1 MTTDA
6 ITQTASQN
14 GHNEEPINTGQ
25 IIDAPTFSAEA
36 WDDAPSDLRSEPL
49 YVPAVK
55 SHVEVKG
62 LSPGELSD
70 IYQRCTNNKPG
81 AKIPVDV
88 VRINTLKFR
97 TGVVKPRFTEQKVN
111 EIQFKFGPAFNMV
124 IEKIDELTNE
134 DPNSADALAR
144 FRAGTG
150 TG

>member
-1 MTTDA
+1 MNDA
-6 ITQTASQN
+6 LTKVAGHEN
-14 GHNEEPINTGQ
+14 GHDPDAAPT
-25 IIDAPTFSAEA
+25 IIEQPTFSAEA
-36 WDDAPSDLRSEPL
+36 WDDAPSDLRSETL

-62 LSPGELSD
+62 LSPGQLSD

-97 TGVVKPRFTEQKVN
+97 AGVVRPRFTEQKVN

-124 IEKIDELTNE
+124 LEKIDDLTNE

>member
-1 MTTDA
+1 MSTDA
-6 ITQTASQN
+6 IIQSALQN
-14 GHNEEPINTGQ
+14 GRGDTPPT
-25 IIDAPTFSAEA
+25 IIDQPTFSAEA
-36 WDDAPSDLRSEPL
+36 WDDSPSDLRSEIL
-49 YVPAVK
+49 FVPAVG

-62 LSPGELSD
+62 LSPGQLSD

-81 AKIPVDV
+81 AKVPVDV

-97 TGVVKPRFTEQKVN
+97 TGVVRPVFTEAKVN
-111 EIQFKFGPAFNMV
+111 EIQFKFGPAFV
-124 IEKIDELTNE
+124 AVLEKIDELTNE